1 MSAYDSG
8 ALQTA
13 PSTDSIADRT
23 RRALEQYLT
32 VTPDVGQARGAE
44 GITLVTSESGK
55 EYVVDAL
62 EGRCECRDAEYR
74 DPDGGCKHVRRARFA
89 LGLDAIPA
97 DAAAACDVDPD
108 LGQHCDGEP
117 QFAAADGGIIVADD
131 DGEILDEDDEPDQQ
145 RLDDV
150 VDLSE
155 AYGAAPL
162 AGTCIAGYERCCGIS
177 GMYFGEFPCAHCW
190 LYAPA
195 SAHIHFHDVGGAD
208 E

>member
-1 MSAYDSG
+1 MSTKDSG

-13 PSTDSIADRT
+13 PSAASSIADRT

-44 GITLVTSESGK
+44 GIALVTSQSGS

-108 LGQHCDGEP
+108 LGQHCDAELR
-117 QFAAADGGIIVADD
+117 FAAADGGIIVADD
-131 DGEILDEDDEPDQQ
+131 DAELVDEDADRVEGPFPEFNKYGNYTGHEYYRCGDCGTEAM
-145 RLDDV
+145 RRC
-150 VDLSE
+150 DLE
-155 AYGAAPL
+155 D
-162 AGTCIAGYERCCGIS
+162 CCG
-177 GMYFGEFPCAHCW
+177 GCE
-190 LYAPA
+190 
-195 SAHIHFHDVGGAD
+195 
-208 E
+208 

>member
-44 GITLVTSESGK
+44 GIALVTSQSGS
-55 EYVVDAL
+55 EYIVDTL

-74 DPDGGCKHVRRARFA
+74 DVVCKHIRRARFA
-89 LGLDAIPA
+89 MGLDAIPA
-97 DAAAACDVDPD
+97 DAVAACDVDPD
-108 LGQHCDGEP
+108 LGQHCDAELRV
-117 QFAAADGGIIVADD
+117 AAADGGIIIAGD
-131 DGEILDEDDEPDQQ
+131 DGEILDGDDE
-145 RLDDV
+145 DV

-155 AYGAAPL
+155 EYDEAPL
-162 AGTCIAGYERCCGIS
+162 AGTCIAGHERCAGIS
-177 GMYFGEFPCAHCW
+177 GMFFGEFPCANCW
-190 LYAPA
+190 LYAPD
-195 SAHIHFHDVGGAD
+195 SAHATFHDVGGAD